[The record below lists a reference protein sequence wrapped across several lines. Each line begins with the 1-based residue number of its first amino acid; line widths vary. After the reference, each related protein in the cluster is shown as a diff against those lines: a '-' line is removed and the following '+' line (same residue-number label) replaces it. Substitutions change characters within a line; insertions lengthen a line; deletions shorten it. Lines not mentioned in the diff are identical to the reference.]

1 MQLFRLQP
9 LPSCRKQVGTPEM
22 NTNQS
27 AVTQRAASIQNVVDG
42 NMGDG
47 TATCNFLDENARIT
61 MNLGHARPTSAP
73 ARMGTQALEYAQLQD
88 GTQQFEEQKLGRVE

>member
-1 MQLFRLQP
+1 
-9 LPSCRKQVGTPEM
+9 M

-61 MNLGHARPTSAP
+61 MNSDHARPVLTP
-73 ARMGTQALEYAQLQD
+73 TRMNTRATFHTQLQER
-88 GTQQFEEQKLGRVE
+88 TQQFEKQEPGQVE